1 MLLLL
6 LCQKFIQLIIGKN
19 PQRLVL
25 LFGLMVTVVC
35 HVEINK
41 TILEVR
47 GKWIWI
53 VKKVVSLVE
62 ERGKWEEGKRNRGRE
77 EKKRKLK
84 LTIVYISFF
93 VIYKAG
99 I

>member
-6 LCQKFIQLIIGKN
+6 LCQKFIQLIVEKT
-19 PQRLVL
+19 LKDWFL

-62 ERGKWEEGKRNRGRE
+62 EKKIKEEEGKNRGRE

-84 LTIVYISFF
+84 LAIVYISFF

>member
-1 MLLLL
+1 
-6 LCQKFIQLIIGKN
+6 
-19 PQRLVL
+19 
-25 LFGLMVTVVC
+25 MVTVVC
-35 HVEINK
+35 HDEINK

-47 GKWIWI
+47 GKWVWI

-62 ERGKWEEGKRNRGRE
+62 EKEIEEEEGKNRGRE

-93 VIYKAG
+93 VVYKAG

>member
-1 MLLLL
+1 MEKTL
-6 LCQKFIQLIIGKN
+6 KDWF
-19 PQRLVL
+19 L

-47 GKWIWI
+47 GKWVWI

-62 ERGKWEEGKRNRGRE
+62 EKEIEEEEGKNRGRE